1 MMLLEEILAGV
12 AAKFDQCGIEYM
24 IVGSFASN
32 LYGIPRATQDADLV
46 VEISAT
52 GIEQLSS
59 VLGDEFYF
67 DVEGAKELLKRGIML
82 NIVHYATGFKFDLI
96 VRKNRHFSREEFQRR
111 KLAKFAGQQRWFATA
126 EDTILA
132 KLEWSKMGESERQF
146 NDAVNIAK
154 VQGTK
159 LDFNYLQRWA
169 ADLQI
174 ENLLNRLLEEIQSTP

>member
-1 MMLLEEILAGV
+1 MMSLEELLAQV
-12 AAKFDQCGIEYM
+12 AAKFEQCGIDYM

-32 LYGIPRATQDADLV
+32 FYGIPRATQDADVV

-52 GIEQLSS
+52 GIDRLSS
-59 VLGDEFYF
+59 NLGDEFYF
-67 DVEGAKELLKRGIML
+67 DVEGAKELLKRGVML
-82 NIVHYATGFKFDLI
+82 NMVHYATGFKFDLI
-96 VRKNRHFSREEFQRR
+96 ARKNRHFSREEFQRR
-111 KLAKFAGQQRWFATA
+111 KLANFAGRPCWFATA

-132 KLEWSKMGESERQF
+132 KLEWSKLGESERQF

-174 ENLLNRLLEEIQSTP
+174 ENLLNRLLEEIQNIA